1 MPCFNSAEYI
11 EESIY
16 SVIHQ
21 TYKNWELLVIDDG
34 SSDESKEIVK
44 LIQNKEPRVVLLENK
59 LQKGA
64 AGARN
69 YGLEMS
75 KGRFVCFLDS
85 DDLWK
90 PKKLENQLNFILNN
104 NVAFAYGNYVR
115 FSENTKLGKIRA
127 PSYINFD
134 RLTYYCPVGC
144 LTVMLDRYKLKDIT
158 FPNSVK
164 EDYALWLKILLTTD
178 YAFNSGHSDCMYRV
192 HNKSISAN
200 KIKEL
205 SKQYFVI
212 KKTNKFNLFQ
222 CYIRV
227 FAYAVR
233 GLYTRLLEIRT

>member
-115 FSENTKLGKIRA
+115 FSENTKLGKIRVVT
-127 PSYINFD
+127 P
-134 RLTYYCPVGC
+134 TY
-144 LTVMLDRYKLKDIT
+144 
-158 FPNSVK
+158 
-164 EDYALWLKILLTTD
+164 
-178 YAFNSGHSDCMYRV
+178 
-192 HNKSISAN
+192 
-200 KIKEL
+200 
-205 SKQYFVI
+205 
-212 KKTNKFNLFQ
+212 
-222 CYIRV
+222 
-227 FAYAVR
+227 
-233 GLYTRLLEIRT
+233 

>member
-1 MPCFNSAEYI
+1 
-11 EESIY
+11 
-16 SVIHQ
+16 
-21 TYKNWELLVIDDG
+21 
-34 SSDESKEIVK
+34 
-44 LIQNKEPRVVLLENK
+44 
-59 LQKGA
+59 
-64 AGARN
+64 
-69 YGLEMS
+69 
-75 KGRFVCFLDS
+75 
-85 DDLWK
+85 
-90 PKKLENQLNFILNN
+90 
-104 NVAFAYGNYVR
+104 
-115 FSENTKLGKIRA
+115 
-127 PSYINFD
+127 
-134 RLTYYCPVGC
+134 
-144 LTVMLDRYKLKDIT
+144 MLDRYKLKDIT